1 MSTFGETLS
10 QLEPETRK
18 IVRRIEQNQKKITN
32 AHYAVVFDKK
42 CLEEGLLPNFTNI
55 RLHDPAV
62 RNRPFTLDFRRR
74 LIEEQVKVKEK
85 KLILFKSVGI

>member
-1 MSTFGETLS
+1 MYLNHFLIASLLILILDNVISLTKRWNKMSTFGETLS
-10 QLEPETRK
+10 QLEPEIRK

-55 RLHDPAV
+55 YIYIYIYIYI
-62 RNRPFTLDFRRR
+62 N
-74 LIEEQVKVKEK
+74 
-85 KLILFKSVGI
+85 

>member
-10 QLEPETRK
+10 QLEPETRS
-18 IVRRIEQNQKKITN
+18 IIRRIEQNQKKITN

-42 CLEEGLLPNFTNI
+42 CIQEGLLPNFTNI

-62 RNRPFTLDFRRR
+62 RKRQFTLDFKR
-74 LIEEQVKVKEK
+74 
-85 KLILFKSVGI
+85 KLMMNR